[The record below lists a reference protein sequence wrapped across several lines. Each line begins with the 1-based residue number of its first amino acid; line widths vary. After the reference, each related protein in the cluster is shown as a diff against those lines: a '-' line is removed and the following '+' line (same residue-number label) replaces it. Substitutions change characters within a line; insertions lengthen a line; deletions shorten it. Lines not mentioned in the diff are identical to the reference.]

1 MDPVAVLAIFD
12 EIGVNKSLYFLVFGE
27 SLFNDGVTVVL
38 YNTMVAL
45 SAAGDDVTPD
55 QYVLAFLSFFFV
67 VGGGLFIGMVVGA
80 SSALFCKYTGHTR
93 VVEPLVIFTS
103 GKLSIS
109 ISNSQLGEIGY
120 LLSTAKMNW
129 FSWSNCD

>member
-1 MDPVAVLAIFD
+1 MAVLAIFD

-45 SAAGDDVTPD
+45 SAAGDNVTPD

-103 GKLSIS
+103 GKLF
-109 ISNSQLGEIGY
+109 LPCLFTGP
-120 LLSTAKMNW
+120 KMFCAGPNI
-129 FSWSNCD
+129 